1 MLCDNP
7 CPVTCGPG
15 HTYCPGEF
23 DGNGC
28 QMPNTCLPPAPGKI
42 ERKFSNL
49 AIKRLRV
56 LEKVNELKCD
66 KNIWYVS
73 R

>member
-1 MLCDNP
+1 M
-7 CPVTCGPG
+7 CPPG